1 MFNRRLSLLF
11 LSAALS
17 GAPIADA
24 AEADGEVP
32 LSFTRLELTDGRKLR
47 NVVVKSYDA
56 KSEKLLVI
64 TEGKAMAI
72 PIALLPP
79 PFNEKLKDAPAS
91 GGSVSTLTTPPRAMA
106 TAADQYV
113 MERPV
118 QIRHVPVMPR
128 PPRSAPLPVEDS
140 GQVFAQHQI
149 AARTWATRH
158 YTFERPVGSNSVRI
172 TRLEVQLESTKAVP
186 GWGGRFETQGKVFL
200 EYFDSKGGSFQ
211 RTTSDFEVV
220 TEQKPG
226 ESVQVA
232 TFRIKR

>member
-1 MFNRRLSLLF
+1 MKNLRLSLLWF
-11 LSAALS
+11 SLALVASPAGIAA
-17 GAPIADA
+17 GAD
-24 AEADGEVP
+24 EEVP
-32 LSFTRLELTDGRKLR
+32 LKFTRLDLSDGRKLR

-56 KSEKLLVI
+56 KSGKLLVI
-64 TEGKAMAI
+64 ADGKAMTI

-79 PFNEKLKDAPAS
+79 PFNEQLRAAPAS
-91 GGSVSTLTTPPRAMA
+91 GGSVSTSPTPPRSTAPA
-106 TAADQYV
+106 TGQYV
-113 MERPV
+113 SERPV
-118 QIRHVPVMPR
+118 PIRPT
-128 PPRSAPLPVEDS
+128 PPSPAPLPVEDNS
-140 GQVFAQHQI
+140 RAPMQHQL
-149 AARTWATRH
+149 AARTWATRY
-158 YTFERPVGSNSVRI
+158 YTFERPVGSNSVKV
-172 TRLEVQLESTKAVP
+172 TLLDVQLESTKAVP